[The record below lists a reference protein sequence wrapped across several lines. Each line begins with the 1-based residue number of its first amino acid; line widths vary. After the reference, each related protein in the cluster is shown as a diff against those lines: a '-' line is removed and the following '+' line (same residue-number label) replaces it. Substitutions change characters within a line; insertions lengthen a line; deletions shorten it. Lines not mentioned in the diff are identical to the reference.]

1 MSGKILPPPEAL
13 LRSLSVEDYQKVNK
27 LDLIN
32 PCSCEHLRGINKKKQ
47 SNLIALGG
55 ASGG

>member
-32 PCSCEHLRGINKKKQ
+32 PCSCEYLRGISKKKQ
-47 SNLIALGG
+47 SSLIALGG